1 MCDLENGDF
10 LILNYTGG
18 AALILVKKKN
28 VSVLYICEALLEKG

>member
-18 AALILVKKKN
+18 GGLDFSKKKKMSACFI
-28 VSVLYICEALLEKG
+28 SVRRC

>member
-18 AALILVKKKN
+18 AALILVKKKKCQRA
-28 VSVLYICEALLEKG
+28 LYL

>member
-18 AALILVKKKN
+18 AYKKN

>member
-18 AALILVKKKN
+18 GLDFSKKKKMSACFI
-28 VSVLYICEALLEKG
+28 SVRRC